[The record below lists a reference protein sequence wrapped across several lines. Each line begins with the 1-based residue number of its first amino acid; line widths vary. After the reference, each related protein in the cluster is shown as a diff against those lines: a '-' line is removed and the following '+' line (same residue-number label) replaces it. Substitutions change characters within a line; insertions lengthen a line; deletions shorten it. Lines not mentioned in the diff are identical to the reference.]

1 MIESLVWLTAEVLLL
16 GGVEVRGKGVEGG
29 DGEEQDDAY
38 MMAMQLEGWVP
49 GSGQPPTSTTVAHYI
64 PFFMDVSRS
73 MGISRNVAG
82 WGLQTHEATHDTAGL
97 NSLFFLLM

>member
-38 MMAMQLEGWVP
+38 MMAMQLEG
-49 GSGQPPTSTTVAHYI
+49 GSPAAGSHPPAPQLPTT
-64 PFFMDVSRS
+64 SRS
-73 MGISRNVAG
+73 SWM
-82 WGLQTHEATHDTAGL
+82 
-97 NSLFFLLM
+97 